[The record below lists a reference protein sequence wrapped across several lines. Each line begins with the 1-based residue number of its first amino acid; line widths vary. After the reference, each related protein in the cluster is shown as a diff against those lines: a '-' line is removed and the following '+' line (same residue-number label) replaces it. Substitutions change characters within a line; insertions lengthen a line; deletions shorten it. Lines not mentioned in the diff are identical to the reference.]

1 MKKSKKEFK
10 RININLQ
17 QGIIDDLDRLIT
29 LSPKYTTRTQL
40 IDHIIKQYLDDVK
53 HFNPYFEE

>member
-1 MKKSKKEFK
+1 MKNRKNEFK

-17 QGIIDDLDRLIT
+17 QNSIDDLDRLVK

-40 IDHIIKQYLDDVK
+40 IDHIVNQYLDNVK
-53 HFNPYFEE
+53 HFNPYFDK